1 MAEQDKFQEP
11 TEQPTPKRLKEA
23 RDKGQVPRSREL
35 NTMAITLCA
44 ALAVYL
50 FGESMMFNIAQL
62 MADGLSLSRGDVVD
76 TSRLLFP
83 LEAAT
88 SAALQLL
95 APWLVLLSAV
105 ALLAPLAL
113 GGWSFSLEAMKF
125 KGERINPIAGM
136 KRLFSMRGLVEMLK
150 AVAKFAFVG
159 GIAILVLQWEA
170 REFFAL
176 GRKPI
181 LEALAHSGWLI
192 SISFLLFSIGLIVIA
207 AVDVPFQIWDH
218 MKKLRMTRHEIKEE
232 GKETE
237 GRPEV
242 RGRMR
247 SLQQEVANRRM
258 MEDIPIASVVVTNPT
273 HFAVALRYEADE
285 MDAPKVVAKGA
296 DHLAAR
302 IREVA
307 QEHGVPIFEAPPLA
321 RALYDTSK
329 VGDEID
335 EQLYVG
341 VAQVLTYI
349 YQLNQYMEF
358 GGVEPDFPEVE
369 APAEYE

>member
-44 ALAVYL
+44 AAAVYL
-50 FGESMMFNIAQL
+50 FGESMMFSIAEL
-62 MADGLSLSRGDVVD
+62 MSNGLSLSRSDVID

-83 LEAAT
+83 LQTAT

-95 APWLVLLSAV
+95 TPWLLLLSVV
-105 ALLAPLAL
+105 ALLSPLAL
-113 GGWSFSLEAMKF
+113 GGWSFSLQAMKF
-125 KGERINPIAGM
+125 KGERINPVAGM

-159 GIAILVLQWEA
+159 GIALFVLQWEA
-170 REFFAL
+170 NEFFAL

-302 IREVA
+302 IREIA
-307 QEHGVPIFEAPPLA
+307 QEHDVPIFEAPPLA

-329 VGDEID
+329 VGDQID

-349 YQLNQYMEF
+349 YQLNQYMES
-358 GGVEPDFPEVE
+358 GGAEPEIPEVE